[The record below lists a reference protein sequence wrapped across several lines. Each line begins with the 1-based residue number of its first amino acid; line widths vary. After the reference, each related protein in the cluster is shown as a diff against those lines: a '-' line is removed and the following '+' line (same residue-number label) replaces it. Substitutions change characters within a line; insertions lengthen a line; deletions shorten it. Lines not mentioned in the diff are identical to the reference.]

1 MSDRYIS
8 DRYLPDKSIDLIDEA
23 AARVKTEM
31 HSLPTEL
38 DQINREIIHV
48 DTERAALLNE
58 SDDKSKQRLK
68 TVEKDLTDLKSRQS
82 EQNKEWKRQKDEHQ
96 KLIDLKKELDSSKQ
110 KVDRLQ
116 MDGEFEKASKLLY
129 VSIPALEKKIIDCE
143 KNINDEGQIIRDA
156 VTAKEVS
163 EVISKM
169 TGIPL
174 NKLMSSEKDKLL
186 TLNVDLKKRVKG
198 QEEAVDIVAQAV
210 LRVRAGINDPKRPI
224 GSFLFMGPTGVG
236 KTELAKRLAFEMF
249 DSEKAMVRFDMS
261 EYMEKHSVSKLIG
274 APPGYVGYEQ
284 AGNLTEAIRRRP
296 YSVILFDE
304 IEKAHIDVLNILLQV
319 LDDGQLKDSQGR
331 LVNFK
336 NTIIIMTT
344 NIGQQEILDG
354 KKDKAMDELKKYL
367 RPEFINRIDEIILF
381 NPLNNE
387 TINKIIIKLLDD
399 LSIRLKSEDINV
411 AFDNSV
417 ISKIKKEGYDAN
429 YGARPLKRYTQKY
442 IENYLANEI
451 LNNKLKKNVNYYLSL
466 DKSNEITVS
475 EKKKS

>member
-1 MSDRYIS
+1 MD
-8 DRYLPDKSIDLIDEA
+8 A
-23 AARVKTEM
+23 
-31 HSLPTEL
+31 
-38 DQINREIIHV
+38 
-48 DTERAALLNE
+48 
-58 SDDKSKQRLK
+58 
-68 TVEKDLTDLKSRQS
+68 
-82 EQNKEWKRQKDEHQ
+82 
-96 KLIDLKKELDSSKQ
+96 SKQ

-129 VSIPALEKKIIDCE
+129 VSVPSLEKKINDYE
-143 KNINDEGQIIRDA
+143 KKINDEGQIIRDA

-174 NKLMSSEKDKLL
+174 NKLMSPEKDKLL
-186 TLNVDLKKRVKG
+186 NLNLDLKKRVKG
-198 QEEAVDIVAQAV
+198 QDEAVDIVAQAV
-210 LRVRAGINDPKRPI
+210 LRGRAGINDPNRPI

-236 KTELAKRLAFEMF
+236 KTELAKTLAYELF

-304 IEKAHIDVLNILLQV
+304 VEKAHVDVLNILLQV

-344 NIGQQEILDG
+344 NIGQQEILDD
-354 KKDKAMDELKKYL
+354 KKDKALEELKKAL

-381 NPLNNE
+381 NPLSNE

-399 LSIRLKSEDINV
+399 LAVRLKVEDLHV
-411 AFDNSV
+411 MFDDA
-417 ISKIKKEGYDAN
+417 IIAKIKKEGYDAN
-429 YGARPLKRYTQKY
+429 YGARPLKRYIQKH
-442 IENYLANEI
+442 IENYLASEI
-451 LNNKLKKNVNYYLSL
+451 LGNKLKKNAVYHLSL
-466 DKSNEITVS
+466 DKNNKIAIV
-475 EKKKS
+475 EKKKN